1 MSLATVE
8 RTSKSVLRDRPRSC
22 SVALR
27 RLIRRR
33 MKGLLK
39 GGPRC
44 GRALA
49 GLGTAT
55 FCTDLPDGGKVP
67 PGFQNDLPGSGKPPP
82 GFRNDFP
89 DSGKVPPSFQNDLPD
104 SRKAPPGFRNGL
116 PDSGTVPPRFR
127 NDLPDG
133 GMALPGFRNGFP
145 DGGMATVAFC
155 RCRLGSA
162 PSRTNAGRVWAG
174 LSQMPPWLYPRL
186 LNDAPWILY

>member
-67 PGFQNDLPGSGKPPP
+67 PGFQNDLP
-82 GFRNDFP
+82 
-89 DSGKVPPSFQNDLPD
+89 D
-104 SRKAPPGFRNGL
+104 SRKA
-116 PDSGTVPPRFR
+116 PPRFR
-127 NDLPDG
+127 NDLPDSGKAPPRSRNDLPDG
-133 GMALPGFRNGFP
+133 GKPLPRSRNDLP
-145 DGGMATVAFC
+145 DGGMATVAFR